1 MVQMKKYKVLVAI
14 TVIVSL
20 LLSFAGC
27 ANRAPKL
34 DEIYDRVIELVE
46 TSYELNEVFY
56 GEGLPYYD
64 RTLSVY
70 ESLYSDYTT
79 VGYTKDY
86 NIVSSN
92 AKYHSIE
99 EIKQAAQKVYS
110 KSLLEESVYPSVFD
124 GLMVS
129 DAGSGAHYAAARYI
143 EDNKDL
149 YILIEK
155 EDAFHPTPLVYD
167 YSTMK
172 IIRPSNAEQV
182 LVTMNAWE
190 EDQPDRVFEMR
201 LILINEDGIWLLNKL
216 TV

>member
-1 MVQMKKYKVLVAI
+1 MQVKKYRIIIAI
-14 TVIVSL
+14 TVIGCL
-20 LLSFAGC
+20 LLSLAGC

-34 DEIYDRVIELVE
+34 EEIYDRVVELVE
-46 TSYELNEVFY
+46 ASYELNEVFY
-56 GEGLPYYD
+56 GKGLPYYD
-64 RTLSVY
+64 RSLSVY

-79 VGYTKDY
+79 VGFTKDY

-92 AKYHSIE
+92 AKYRSID
-99 EIKQAAQKVYS
+99 EIKQAAQRVYS

-129 DAGSGAHYAAARYI
+129 DSGSGAHYAAARYI

-155 EDAFHPTPLVYD
+155 EDAFHPIPLIYD

-182 LVTMNAWE
+182 LITMNAWE
-190 EDQPDRVFEMR
+190 EDSPDRVFEMR
-201 LILINEDGIWLLNKL
+201 LSLIHEDGIWLLNKL